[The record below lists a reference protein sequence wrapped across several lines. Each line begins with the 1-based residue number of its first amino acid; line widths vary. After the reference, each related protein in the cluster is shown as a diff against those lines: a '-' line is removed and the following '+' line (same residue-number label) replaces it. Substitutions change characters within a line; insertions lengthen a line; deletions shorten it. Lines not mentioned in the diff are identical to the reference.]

1 MARRVFLRSQH
12 APSHFRQKIFPKILG
27 NNSRFRQH
35 AQIIHCQVRQ
45 ETQNNRNWRGRIPHN
60 GHPYVVALRPLAMV
74 RQSLHHDNRHL
85 LARQR
90 LQHLRFRQVWI
101 LQRDRHHLRMAIRHQ
116 RSGHS
121 AWSAPRQRN
130 LLPQRHLWQPRNDL
144 FFRVALEFHR
154 DRG

>member
-1 MARRVFLRSQH
+1 MASRVFLRCQH
-12 APSHFRQKIFPKILG
+12 APSHFRQKIFSKIFG
-27 NNSRFRQH
+27 NNPRFRQH

-45 ETQNNRNWRGRIPHN
+45 ETQHNRNRRGRIPHN
-60 GHPYVVALRPLAMV
+60 RKPYVITLRPLAMV
-74 RQSLHHDNRHL
+74 RQSLHHDNGHL

-101 LQRDRHHLRMAIRHQ
+101 FQRDRHHLLMAIRHQ
-116 RSGHS
+116 HSGHA
-121 AWSAPRQRN
+121 AWASPREGN

-154 DRG
+154 GRW